1 MDLSFRVLE
10 SVFLDSR
17 KIILTHFG
25 GVYRMQEKFAL
36 RKTLR
41 KVAAV
46 GTSLAM
52 VGVTVTGA
60 LAAGLGDYP
69 STLGFNNVAGQ
80 TVVVYGSSSDMSAAQ
95 DVVSGLPGGAVQT
108 TQTTS
113 TTPTV
118 TSGLQYGVASLG
130 TQAVADLFEVG
141 ANSQS
146 EELDITDA
154 LNDTDNFG
162 NTLENEDLAYLKDS
176 SISVSMHDVSDD
188 YDFHEEIRLGG
199 NNNINNK
206 ITVETGLTY
215 GDNRNEDWKSNLFL
229 VVPQNSLGYYY
240 VFDESLKDGNYIA
253 NSTTLEPFQ
262 IDFLGE
268 TISIENTVTSS
279 TGSKTTNDVDTISLA
294 VGKKSVLGAGE
305 SMTVTLAGQTYTVTM
320 TGTTGTGSGKADIT
334 VTGPAGTQRE
344 VISQDTS
351 ISFVGVG
358 PRPVQVRV
366 EDVFDE
372 QGTADDR
379 TTLIVGTE
387 QSGGTKGSYDARK
400 TYDTGNRY
408 IGEDDDDP
416 IWVWHLGNL
425 TGTSPTLGIRNA
437 LSVTDDDED
446 ENPLVK
452 HPPYVGDYMC
462 LPNFYACMVFE
473 RMKETDDNFRWYE
486 IDADSQKDLRSADNQ
501 ASADQS
507 NLRVI
512 KLAATGT
519 DDQGFV
525 AGSQKTEEL
534 YLAINRSMIGIWR
547 REQDGSDALP
557 VVMNNS
563 AESAGNNGVRLLE
576 SFATLDYG
584 STSVELDLIW
594 DLNGTRTGLSAGAGG
609 HGLIVVDDAN
619 NDTNVYTL
627 AALQTAAVAADG
639 YMFYHPINGTTAD
652 FYTGVMNDG
661 DLALFIMNDTQNSI
675 SFLGRSDSDTTVA
688 NDLVYKDVNA
698 LVDISSW
705 EEDTRTLL
713 GTIVHDPDSDN
724 SADKFKFA
732 IPSDWRDYEA
742 VVSFARPKAGY
753 LSTTGLGGKPATG
766 VGGPAASAVMVKDTE
781 VGDVSRYNAV
791 SVGGPC
797 VNRVTAS
804 LLGVTFPACGAQSG
818 LNSGEATLV
827 LKDNGAKKALLVY
840 GWDQAD
846 TARAAVLLKD
856 PAVLKEKLNSAG
868 KSTAESV
875 MVRGTGM
882 DVAAITVA

>member
-1 MDLSFRVLE
+1 
-10 SVFLDSR
+10 
-17 KIILTHFG
+17 
-25 GVYRMQEKFAL
+25 MQEKFAL

-118 TSGLQYGVASLG
+118 TSGLQYGVAGLG
-130 TQAVADLFEVG
+130 TQAVGDLFELG
-141 ANSQS
+141 ANSQT
-146 EELDITDA
+146 EETDITDA
-154 LNDTDNFG
+154 LNDTDNYG
-162 NTLENEDLAYLKDS
+162 NTLENEDLAYLADS

-563 AESAGNNGVRLLE
+563 GPGLLHNTVVLE

-584 STSVELDLIW
+584 STSLELDLIW
-594 DLNGTRTGLSAGAGG
+594 QNRTSVGGTMGG
-609 HGLIVVDDAN
+609 IIVFDDAN
-619 NDTNVYTL
+619 NDTDVNAVHAKGVQPL
-627 AALQTAAVAADG
+627 LQDQLFANSSAG
-639 YMFYHPINGTTAD
+639 NF
-652 FYTGVMNDG
+652 FFEGVMNDG
-661 DLALFIMNDTQNSI
+661 DLALFIQNDTQNSI
-675 SFLGRSDSDTTVA
+675 SYLGHSDSDTTVA